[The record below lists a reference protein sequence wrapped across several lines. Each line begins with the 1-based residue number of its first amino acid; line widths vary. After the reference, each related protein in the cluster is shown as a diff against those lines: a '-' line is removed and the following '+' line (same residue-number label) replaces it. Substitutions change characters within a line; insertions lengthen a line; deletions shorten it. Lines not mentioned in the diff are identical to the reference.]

1 LVRPHT
7 SVSYIIPLASVSY
20 IIPIAQNLTTQPFQP
35 KNLAFP
41 NPDPLSNYNN
51 YVPTEEKEYEIPSPT
66 SSPQIAIHYKP
77 PNNQPKKKQRKMK

>member
-20 IIPIAQNLTTQPFQP
+20 IIPVAQNQKTQP
-35 KNLAFP
+35 FP